1 MGKIVSPIQ
10 FVGKLGNVVGFRGQ
24 RGTVRIRPHVDSIAN
39 PQTPAQLMQRA
50 KINLCGQLSAIT
62 PAAAL
67 APLQMGTK
75 AANRNEFQSRNIR
88 NTQATYRTD
97 GSVLANLP
105 DRLVTFSHGSV
116 QPLAAAS
123 ALQVTANA
131 VNLTLTLRDE
141 NEANFY
147 GERVVAVISKASAE
161 QVYDTVIFADTILT
175 STAATQVSIP
185 IPVELTENKHIAVYR
200 LPFRLST
207 QGRSLITE
215 DMIGNAAALTAVI
228 AAQRS
233 AVQDWGETVY
243 HASTVFTAG

>member
-10 FVGKLGNVVGFRGQ
+10 FTGRLGNVVGQRGQ
-24 RGTVRIRPHVDSIAN
+24 KGNVLIRPHIERVAN
-39 PQTPAQLMQRA
+39 PQTAAQLIQRA
-50 KINLCGQLSAIT
+50 KLNLCGQLTGIT
-62 PAAAL
+62 PAEAL
-67 APLQMGTK
+67 VPLQMGGK
-75 AANRNEFQSRNIR
+75 ASNRNEFNSRNMR
-88 NTQATYRTD
+88 NTQAQYRAD
-97 GSVLANLP
+97 GSVLATLA
-105 DRLVTFSHGSV
+105 DRLVIFSHGSV
-116 QPLAAAS
+116 QPMAAAS

-131 VNLTLTLRDE
+131 VSLTLTLRDE

-147 GERVVAVISKASAE
+147 GERIVAVICKASAE

-185 IPVELTENKHIAVYR
+185 IPVELTEDKHIAVYR
-200 LPFRLST
+200 VPFRLST
-207 QGRSLITE
+207 QGRSLITD